1 MTSASFPFTG
11 REKSKEA
18 KVEGQAMVTVT
29 DLDSK
34 KVRAAVSQQ
43 KRMKDGG

>member
-1 MTSASFPFTG
+1 MTSASFPFSG
-11 REKSKEA
+11 REKGKEA
-18 KVEGQAMVTVT
+18 KVEGQAVVTIT

-34 KVRAAVSQQ
+34 GVRAAVSQQ

>member
-1 MTSASFPFTG
+1 MTSASFPFTR

-29 DLDSK
+29 DLDFK
-34 KVRAAVSQQ
+34 AVRAAVSQQ

>member
-1 MTSASFPFTG
+1 MSASFPFTG

-18 KVEGQAMVTVT
+18 KVEGQAVVTIT

-34 KVRAAVSQQ
+34 GLRTPVSQQ